1 MALREDGMTERIP
14 AATPSP
20 DDHPLVSFFFPDDD
34 NAHPMPHNAVTGS
47 LLWTIERY
55 RINVRAKEAL

>member
-20 DDHPLVSFFFPDDD
+20 DGHPLVLFFFPDDD
-34 NAHPMPHNAVTGS
+34 NMHSMPHNAVNDS
-47 LLWTIERY
+47 LM
-55 RINVRAKEAL
+55 